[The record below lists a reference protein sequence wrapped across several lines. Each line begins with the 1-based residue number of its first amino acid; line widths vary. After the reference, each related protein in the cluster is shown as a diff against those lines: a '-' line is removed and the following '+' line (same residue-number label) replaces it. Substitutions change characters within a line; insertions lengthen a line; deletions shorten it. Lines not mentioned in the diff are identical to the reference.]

1 MNMVIV
7 KKKIFTEVTA
17 VTAGVLTPMMS
28 VAVAGI
34 PGVSAA
40 GLTTGLATI
49 GFGSMFLGVGVVA
62 LIGIGTYAI
71 VKAIIEDKGDA

>member
-1 MNMVIV
+1 MDATIV

-17 VTAGVLTPMMS
+17 VIAGVLTPMMS

-49 GFGSMFLGVGVVA
+49 GFGSMFMGVGVAGFISVT
-62 LIGIGTYAI
+62 TYTI
-71 VKAIIEDKGDA
+71 IKAIIEDEGE

>member
-1 MNMVIV
+1 MDVVII

-17 VTAGVLTPMMS
+17 VTAGVLTPMMA

-34 PGVSAA
+34 PGVSAV

-49 GFGSMFLGVGVVA
+49 GFGSMFMGVGVA
-62 LIGIGTYAI
+62 GFIGITTYVI
-71 VKAIIEDKGDA
+71 VKAIIEDEGE